1 MDKRDKYYYGFLK
14 RSVLILT
21 EDGIRKL
28 RSSTIA
34 IAGLGGVGGAAAVTL
49 ARLGV
54 GGFKLADPGKF
65 DLPDINR
72 QWAAFKSNLGKNK
85 TVVYEKVLKDIN
97 PAINI
102 KKFCKGVPFDSL
114 SSFLDNNV
122 DIVIDSLDYFV
133 NYESRKEL
141 YREARKKGI
150 FMLTSSIVGFGATLM
165 GFSPSGMRHEDFME
179 FWNRHMPSHFKEYF
193 VPECIDVI
201 KDRMRIHE
209 IPSLSLSCTL
219 AGSLIATESLIIL
232 LQDILPVKRKPII
245 APKFAIVDLFR
256 QKYNILDATKL

>member
-14 RSVLILT
+14 RSVPILT

-28 RSSTIA
+28 RNSTIA
-34 IAGLGGVGGAAAVTL
+34 IAGLGGVGGAIVVTL

-54 GGFKLADPGKF
+54 GNFVLADPGRF
-65 DLPDINR
+65 DKPDINR
-72 QWAAFKSNLGKNK
+72 QWAAFKSTLGKNK

-97 PAINI
+97 PVIDI
-102 KKFCKGVPFDSL
+102 EKFSKGVPFDSL
-114 SSFLDNNV
+114 SSFLDNV

-133 NYESRKEL
+133 NYELRKEF
-141 YREARKKGI
+141 YRQARKKGI
-150 FMLTSSIVGFGATLM
+150 FVLTSSIVGFGATFI

-201 KDRMRIHE
+201 KDGMGTHE
-209 IPSLSLSCTL
+209 IPSLSLSCAL
-219 AGSLIATESLIIL
+219 AGSLLATESLIIL
-232 LQDILPVKRKPII
+232 LQDVLPAKREPII

-256 QKYNILDATKL
+256 QEYNILDVTKV